1 MATVYLET
9 SIPSYL
15 VSNPSRDIVVLSH
28 QELTRTWWNEEK
40 KNHDLFISE
49 IVLEE
54 ISRGD
59 SEFVEKR
66 LQVIR
71 EVEVLIL
78 TKGIEKLTEKYMKKY
93 NFPDK
98 LLNDMLHIAY
108 TVYYEMDFLLTWNCK
123 HIGNAYFKNQL
134 ARYNISIGYET
145 PAICTPEELI
155 EFYY

>member
-1 MATVYLET
+1 VATVYLET

-15 VSNPSRDIVVLSH
+15 AASPSRDIVVLSH
-28 QELTRTWWNEEK
+28 QELTRTWWNEERK
-40 KNHDLFISE
+40 DHDLFISE
-49 IVLEE
+49 IVLDE

-59 SEFVEKR
+59 PEFVEKR
-66 LQVIR
+66 LQEIR

-78 TKGIEKLTEKYMKKY
+78 KKGIEKLTEKYMSKY

-98 LLNDMLHIAY
+98 LLNDMLHIAFA
-108 TVYYEMDFLLTWNCK
+108 VYYEDFLLTWNCK

-134 ARYNISIGYET
+134 ARYNTIIGYET

-155 EFYY
+155 RFYY